1 MTDGRKFLMISILL
15 FAGVLLGQVCFVT
28 DVCRADGK
36 GDGYLSL
43 KKALEEPGEAQIILR
58 GNIRMRGTIY
68 VRGKKTLI
76 GNGHK
81 LTRGT
86 VSGKQ
91 FGGTLFCVAGGEFF
105 LREILVSGMGTGS
118 RSESVYGRLVE
129 VKKGRFVLG
138 KNGVLKNNRNSSMGE
153 EGGGAVIVRGGGEFL
168 MEAGEISGN
177 QTVTEG
183 AAVYVEKGG
192 KFRMKGGTIQENKSR
207 GMGAV
212 EGFDGRGGG
221 IYNEGSVTIS
231 GGRLCGNKAVG
242 FSGKKSGYGGVGGMI
257 YNAGSCVISGGTI
270 ERNTA
275 SYGGG
280 AVYSDRNSTLRIPD
294 GKFRGNQAERGR
306 TIFFCGTSCYLN
318 VQLGEGELAVKS
330 GCKIQKGKRLSQE
343 TTSKPEGKRQS
354 IQMDKEQTVV
364 WNVNRKRRIY
374 YTGEVLSEED
384 VLFGIHAVRGEE
396 DISGEIELS
405 RVSGKMGRFF
415 REKRILDTSQKG
427 RGELFFRL
435 ADYKGQTEE
444 ISVPYE
450 IRENTPPRV
459 RTAHRYLFTWEVNRY
474 DNRRWREMLW
484 EGVFVRDKE
493 DSAKQ
498 LWEHAVIDWG
508 EIRTG
513 KAGSYT
519 IRVMIRD
526 QWGER
531 FYGGKGKVWQY
542 GAGNLVQTEI
552 PVTLV
557 SENLSGETEYG
568 VVRFEKERETMCH
581 VLQEWHFPSEILS
594 DIRTYMSE
602 CTDPFSEEANNG
614 FLERFAGVGKTAEM
628 SGG

>member
-1 MTDGRKFLMISILL
+1 MVAGRKLLTVSILV
-15 FAGVLLGQVCFVT
+15 FAGVLLGQVWFVT
-28 DVCRADGK
+28 DLCRADGK
-36 GDGYLSL
+36 GDGYISL

-58 GNIRMRGTIY
+58 GNIRMRGTIV

-76 GNGHK
+76 GNGHR

-91 FGGTLFCVAGGEFF
+91 FGGTLFCVAGGEFS
-105 LREILVSGMGTGS
+105 LRETLVSGMGNGS

-129 VKKGRFVLG
+129 VKRGRLVLG
-138 KNGVLKNNRNSSMGE
+138 KKGVLKNNRNSSMGE
-153 EGGGAVIVRGGGEFL
+153 EGGGAVIVRSGAEFL

-183 AAVYVEKGG
+183 AAVYVEKGA
-192 KFRMKGGTIQENKSR
+192 KFCMKGGRLQENKSR
-207 GMGAV
+207 GIGAV

-231 GGRLCGNKAVG
+231 GGRVFGNKAVG
-242 FSGKKSGYGGVGGMI
+242 FSGKKSRYGGVGGMI

-280 AVYSDRNSTLRIPD
+280 AVYSDRNSTLRIPG

-306 TIFFCGTSCYLN
+306 TIFFCGASCYLN
-318 VQLGEGELAVKS
+318 VSLDEGELAVKS
-330 GCKIQKGKRLSQE
+330 GCRIRKGKRLSQE
-343 TTSKPEGKRQS
+343 TTSKPEGKREF
-354 IQMDKEQTVV
+354 IQTDKERTIV
-364 WNVNRKRRIY
+364 WNVDRKRRIY

-384 VLFGIHAVRGEE
+384 VLYGVRAVCGEK
-396 DISGEIELS
+396 DISGDIELS

-415 REKRILDTSQKG
+415 RAEGTLDTSRKG

-435 ADYKGQTEE
+435 TDISGQTEE

-484 EGVFVRDKE
+484 EGVSVRDKE

-508 EIRTG
+508 EIRKG

-531 FYGGKGKVWQY
+531 FYAGKGKVWQY
-542 GAGNLVQTEI
+542 GAGNPVQAEI

-568 VVRFEKERETMCH
+568 VVRFEKERETVCR
-581 VLQEWHFPSEILS
+581 VLQEWHFSSETLS
-594 DIRTYMSE
+594 SIRIYMSE
-602 CTDPFSEEANNG
+602 CGDPFSEEANNG
-614 FLERFAGVGKTAEM
+614 FLKRFAGVGKIAEM